1 MGLIQVPPPP
11 PSRTPDCDSQAALVA
26 CNNPNPPDWCDACNN
41 LPIDGWIPI
50 LFVIGMLMG
59 IYKTYKNGRIQQT

>member
-11 PSRTPDCDSQAALVA
+11 PNRTPGCDSQAALVA

-41 LPIDGWIPI
+41 LSIDGWIPFM
-50 LFVIGMLMG
+50 FVIGMG
-59 IYKTYKNGRIQQT
+59 IVVIKNYLERDKV